1 MNLHAPQAAQA
12 GPSSVPDL
20 AESPARVAD
29 IEDIVVRAR
38 RVAAVA
44 ERHALEVDEQARV
57 PSEAIAA
64 LKAERLMGVLA
75 PRALGGENAGHGE
88 VVEACYIL
96 GQACASTAMIYAMH
110 SVKVAC
116 LVRHGQDSP
125 WHQGFI
131 ARVAHEQM
139 LLASSTTEGQAGG
152 AVRSSEAAIVHAQG
166 RIHLERDA
174 SVISY
179 GEAADGLVTV
189 ARRDAEAASSDQILL
204 ALSKDDYSLTRTRD
218 WATLGMRGTVSAG
231 FALKAEAD
239 PAQILP
245 QPYARIHAESMVP
258 SAHLFWSSAW
268 TGVAAGAVDRARRY
282 IRKATRNAEGKAPPA
297 AAHLAKA
304 MAALRA
310 GRALIATMTTQFE
323 AIKHDRTALAALEF
337 QTAITLL
344 KVDASELAVQAVS
357 HAMRACGLSGY
368 RNDGEASLGRHMRDI
383 LSAPL
388 MINNDR
394 ILADLAT
401 TSLVADT
408 PQSIRN

>member
-1 MNLHAPQAAQA
+1 MNAPAPQAAQA
-12 GPSSVPDL
+12 ARSSASVLSGRPERAFDDKDML
-20 AESPARVAD
+20 A
-29 IEDIVVRAR
+29 RAR
-38 RVAAVA
+38 RVASVA
-44 ERHALEVDEQARV
+44 ERHALEVDEDGRV
-57 PSEAIAA
+57 PREAIAA

-75 PRALGGENAGHGE
+75 PRGLGGEGARHGD
-88 VVEACYIL
+88 VVETCYIL
-96 GQACASTAMIYAMH
+96 GQACASTALIYAMH

-116 LVRHGQDSP
+116 LVRHSQDSL

-131 ARVAHEQM
+131 TRVADEQM

-152 AVRSSEAAIVHAQG
+152 AVRSSDAAIVHEQG
-166 RIHLERDA
+166 RIRLERDA

-179 GEAADGLVTV
+179 GEAADGLVTT
-189 ARRDAEAASSDQILL
+189 ARRSLDAVASDQVLL
-204 ALSKDDYSLTRTRD
+204 ALARDDYSLTRTRD
-218 WATLGMRGTVSAG
+218 WSTLGMRGTVSAG

-245 QPYARIHAESMVP
+245 HPYARIHAESMVP

-268 TGVAAGAVDRARRY
+268 TGVAAGAVDRARRAV
-282 IRKATRNAEGKAPPA
+282 RKATKNAESPPPA
-297 AAHLAKA
+297 AARLAKA

-310 GRALIATMTTQFE
+310 ARAQIAAMTAQFE
-323 AIKHDRTALAALEF
+323 AIEHDRAALTTLEF

-344 KVDASELAVQAVS
+344 KVDVSELAVEAVTQAL
-357 HAMRACGLSGY
+357 RATGLSGY
-368 RNDGEASLGRHMRDI
+368 RADGDASLARHLRDI

-394 ILADLAT
+394 ILADLAM

>member
-1 MNLHAPQAAQA
+1 MNAYAPQAAQT
-12 GPSSVPDL
+12 GSSCATDL
-20 AESPARVAD
+20 AEPPPRGVAL
-29 IEDIVVRAR
+29 EAIVVRAR

-44 ERHALEVDEQARV
+44 AAHAVAVDEEARV
-57 PSEAIAA
+57 PAEAIAA
-64 LKAERLMGVLA
+64 LKAERLLGVLA
-75 PRALGGENAGHGE
+75 PRTLGGEAASHGE

-110 SVKVAC
+110 SVKAAC
-116 LVRHGQDSP
+116 LVRHSQESD
-125 WHQGFI
+125 WHRGFI
-131 ARVAHEQM
+131 ARVTDEQM
-139 LLASSTTEGQAGG
+139 LLASSTTEGQSGG
-152 AVRSSEAAIVHAQG
+152 AVRSSEAAIVHADG
-166 RIHLERDA
+166 RIRLERDA

-189 ARRDAEAASSDQILL
+189 ARRDGEAASSDQVLL

-239 PAQILP
+239 AAQILP

-258 SAHLFWSSAW
+258 SAHLFWSAAW
-268 TGVAAGAVDRARRY
+268 TGVAAGAVDRARRF
-282 IRKATRNAEGKAPPA
+282 IRKATRNAEGKVPPA

-304 MAALRA
+304 MSALRA
-310 GRALIATMTTQFE
+310 GLALIGTMTTRFE
-323 AIKHDRTALAALEF
+323 AIKDDRAALGALEF

-344 KVDASELAVQAVS
+344 KVDASELAVQAVT
-357 HAMRACGLSGY
+357 HALRACGLSGY
-368 RNDGEASLGRHMRDI
+368 RSDGEATLGRHMRDI

-401 TSLVADT
+401 TSLVADI

>member
-1 MNLHAPQAAQA
+1 MNAQAREAAQA
-12 GPSSVPDL
+12 APSTASHLADL
-20 AESPARVAD
+20 SRRVAAD
-29 IEDIVVRAR
+29 EPIAERAR
-38 RVAAVA
+38 RVAAIA
-44 ERHALEVDEQARV
+44 ERNALDVDRDGRV
-57 PSEAIAA
+57 PREAIAA

-75 PRALGGENAGHGE
+75 PSPLGGEDARHGE

-96 GQACASTAMIYAMH
+96 GQACASTALIYAMH

-116 LVRHGQDSP
+116 LVRHSEDSL
-125 WHQGFI
+125 WHQNFI
-131 ARVAHEQM
+131 ARVADEQM

-152 AVRSSEAAIVHAQG
+152 AVRSSDAAIVHDGDRVRLQ
-166 RIHLERDA
+166 RDA

-179 GEAADGLVTV
+179 GEAADGLVTT
-189 ARRDAEAASSDQILL
+189 ARRSASAAASDQVLL
-204 ALSKDDYSLTRTRD
+204 ALARDDYSLSRTRD
-218 WATLGMRGTVSAG
+218 WSTLGMRGTVSAG

-245 QPYARIHAESMVP
+245 EPYARIHAESMVP
-258 SAHLFWSSAW
+258 SAHLFWSSVWA
-268 TGVAAGAVDRARRY
+268 GIAAGAVDRARRAV
-282 IRKATRNAEGKAPPA
+282 RKSAKNAESPPPA
-297 AAHLAKA
+297 TARLAKA

-310 GRALIATMTTQFE
+310 ARAQIATMTAQFE
-323 AIKHDRTALAALEF
+323 AVGDDRAALTTLEF

-344 KVDASELAVQAVS
+344 KVDVSELAVEAVTQAL
-357 HAMRACGLSGY
+357 RATGLSGY
-368 RNDGEASLGRHMRDI
+368 RTDGEASIARHLRDI

-394 ILADLAT
+394 ILADLAM

>member
-1 MNLHAPQAAQA
+1 MNAAAPQAAQA
-12 GPSSVPDL
+12 APSNVSIL
-20 AESPARVAD
+20 AERCSGDLDVRT
-29 IEDIVVRAR
+29 RAR
-38 RVAAVA
+38 RVAEVA
-44 ERHALEVDEQARV
+44 ARHAPDVDQEGRV
-57 PSEAIAA
+57 PAEAIAA

-75 PRALGGENAGHGE
+75 PRALGGEDARHGD

-96 GQACASTAMIYAMH
+96 GQACASTALIYAMH

-116 LVRHGQDSP
+116 LVRHSDDSL

-131 ARVAHEQM
+131 GRVAGEQM
-139 LLASSTTEGQAGG
+139 LLASSTTEGATGG
-152 AVRSSEAAIVHAQG
+152 AVRSSDSAIVHGQG
-166 RIHLERDA
+166 RIRLERDA

-179 GEAADGLVTV
+179 GEAADGLVTT
-189 ARRDAEAASSDQILL
+189 ARRNPDAAPSDQVLVAL
-204 ALSKDDYSLTRTRD
+204 ARDDYSLTRTRD
-218 WATLGMRGTVSAG
+218 WSTLGMRGTVSAG

-268 TGVAAGAVDRARRY
+268 TGVAAAAVDRARRAV
-282 IRKATRNAEGKAPPA
+282 RKSARAAEGPLPA
-297 AAHLAKA
+297 AARLAKA

-310 GRALIATMTTQFE
+310 ARAQISAMTTQFE
-323 AIKHDRTALAALEF
+323 AIQDDRAALTALEF

-344 KVDASELAVQAVS
+344 KVDVSELAVEAVTQAL
-357 HAMRACGLSGY
+357 RATGLSGY
-368 RNDGEASLGRHMRDI
+368 RTDGEASLARHLRDV